1 MKYLD
6 ADTDTYTNK
15 NSLKI
20 HVEKNL
26 LLAADQLFCCCCFLV
41 TLKRSTENKTKEK
54 TQITVLFEVH

>member
-26 LLAADQLFCCCCFLV
+26 LLAADQLFCCCFLV